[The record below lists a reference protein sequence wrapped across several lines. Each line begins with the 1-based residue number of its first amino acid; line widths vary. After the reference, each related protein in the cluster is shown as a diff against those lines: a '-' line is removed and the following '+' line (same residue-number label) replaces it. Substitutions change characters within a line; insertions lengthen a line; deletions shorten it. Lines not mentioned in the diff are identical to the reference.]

1 MQKDVKVRRVN
12 QLYEFGPFRL
22 DPEER
27 TLWRGGEAVPL
38 TVKAFEKLLAL
49 VEGGFFCY
57 PYLRDDPLLA
67 DLRGE
72 PAYAALLESARKSHE
87 EFRSRFF

>member
-1 MQKDVKVRRVN
+1 MKPRPAKQF
-12 QLYEFGPFRL
+12 YEFGPFRL
-22 DPEER
+22 DAEEQ

-38 TVKAFEKLLAL
+38 TVKAFETLLAL
-49 VEGGFFCY
+49 VECGFFCY
-57 PYLRDDPLLA
+57 PYMRDDPLLA

-87 EFRSRFF
+87 DFRGRFF